1 MAKKRGKER
10 DLLEEIDEVFER
22 VKQRKHYP
30 YSKIGFAKGKILT
43 DNEKA
48 FILLAY
54 CGMPRTKAYRV
65 AFKSDATSSSIQA
78 MASRLIQ
85 EPWVE
90 ETFRHLKQGKPWW
103 RAEGWD
109 FKEWG

>member
-1 MAKKRGKER
+1 MAKKRKKER
-10 DLLEEIDEVFER
+10 DPLEDVDEAFER

-30 YSKIGFAKGKILT
+30 YSKIGFTRDKIL
-43 DNEKA
+43 NENEIA
-48 FILLAY
+48 FILLRY
-54 CGMPRTKAYRV
+54 CGMPRTKAFRI
-65 AFKSDATSSSIQA
+65 AFKSNATSSSIQA

-85 EPWVE
+85 EPWAE
-90 ETFRHLKQGKPWW
+90 ETFKQLRNYKPWW